1 MLLYLFSLF
10 LKEYSTVTF
19 SKKKSIAHG
28 PKASSVHAFSPM
40 PLHLFIQ
47 RHRRARAL
55 LRFRN
60 VISSGNFSKVVTC
73 LFLLSINYVLHVA
86 KWY

>member
-28 PKASSVHAFSPM
+28 PKASFHAFSPM
-40 PLHLFIQ
+40 PLRLFIQ

-55 LRFRN
+55 LRFKN
-60 VISSGNFSKVVTC
+60 VISSGNLSKVVTC